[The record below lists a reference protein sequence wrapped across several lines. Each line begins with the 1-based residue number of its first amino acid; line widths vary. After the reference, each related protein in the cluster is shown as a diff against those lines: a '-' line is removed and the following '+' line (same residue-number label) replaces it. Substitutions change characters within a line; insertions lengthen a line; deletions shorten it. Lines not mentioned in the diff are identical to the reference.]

1 MSVTNA
7 DIKKQEAKDVK
18 SAGGK
23 AQFQQRLTSAGLT
36 EAQYQ
41 VLVQPSLL
49 GQKVA
54 KKKFPLKLTR
64 QPVATVRHILIAT
77 TLQGKVYHTNAK
89 AKQLAQQVLSKLQH
103 GANFATLAKKY
114 SDDPGSAKKGGNL
127 GQVRKG
133 ETVPAFDHAVF
144 TIPLHH
150 PEIVHSIYGYHVV
163 EVLSRGTAPESKTQ
177 AQQTQQ
183 TEFGQWLQ
191 AQMKKAKVKTLAHVK
206 G

>member
-54 KKKFPLKLTR
+54 KKKFPLKMTP

-77 TLQGKVYHTNAK
+77 TLQGKVYHTSAK
-89 AKQLAQQVLSKLQH
+89 AKALAEQLLAKIKH
-103 GANFATLAKKY
+103 GADFATLAKKY
-114 SDDPGSAKKGGNL
+114 SNDTGSAKNGGNL
-127 GQVRKG
+127 GQVRQG
-133 ETVPAFDHAVF
+133 EMVPAFNKAVF
-144 TIPLHH
+144 SIPVHH
-150 PEIVHSIYGYHVV
+150 PTIVHSIYGYHIV
-163 EVLSRGTAPESKTQ
+163 EVMSRGKAPETKTQ
-177 AQQTQQ
+177 
-183 TEFGQWLQ
+183 
-191 AQMKKAKVKTLAHVK
+191 
-206 G
+206 